1 MTLPL
6 ISADN
11 NFGLIFAFLGL
22 AAFGFWSER
31 TRLGQWI
38 SGVIITIL
46 MGTLVANLRIVPFTS
61 PFHDMIWAYAVPL
74 AIPLLLFKA
83 DLKKILPQSG
93 KMLIAFLIAVA
104 GTVAGVLAGFALIDM
119 GPDGNLVAASLG
131 ASWIGGSMNFAAVA
145 QAVGLSDNGALTA
158 ATAAADNVG
167 ATFFVALLLILP
179 GWRLLTRFIPS
190 KIIEAEAHR
199 YTHDAEEEKPA
210 LDMGALTLLLFL
222 SAACC
227 FAGFEVA
234 ALAGVPQ
241 YGVLFVT
248 VAALLIANIFP
259 RQLDRLH
266 GGFDLGMFFMYVF
279 FGVIG
284 SAADVVLMIETALP
298 IFLFVFV
305 MASVH
310 LAVVLAGAKIFG
322 IDLAEALVISNAVA
336 VGPATAA
343 AMAAGRRWRPLVT
356 PGVMFGVLGYAAA
369 NFIGVALAQILG

>member
-46 MGTLVANLRIVPFTS
+46 LGTLVANLRIVPFAS

-93 KMLIAFLIAVA
+93 KMLIAFVIAVA

-131 ASWIGGSMNFAAVA
+131 ASWI
-145 QAVGLSDNGALTA
+145 A
-158 ATAAADNVG
+158 ATAAVDNVG

-179 GWRLLTRFIPS
+179 GWRLLIRFIPS
-190 KIIEAEAHR
+190 QIIEAEEHQ
-199 YTHDAEEEKPA
+199 HEIEAEEEKPV
-210 LDMGALTLLLFL
+210 LDMGGLTLLLFL
-222 SAACC
+222 SAACG
-227 FAGFEVA
+227 FVGFEVA

-241 YGVLFVT
+241 YGILFVT
-248 VAALLIANIFP
+248 IAALLVANIFP

-310 LAVVLAGAKIFG
+310 LAVVLAGAKVFS

-336 VGPATAA
+336 ASCSVCSAMPRPILSASPLRKSSADPAPI
-343 AMAAGRRWRPLVT
+343 AGIARSR
-356 PGVMFGVLGYAAA
+356 
-369 NFIGVALAQILG
+369 